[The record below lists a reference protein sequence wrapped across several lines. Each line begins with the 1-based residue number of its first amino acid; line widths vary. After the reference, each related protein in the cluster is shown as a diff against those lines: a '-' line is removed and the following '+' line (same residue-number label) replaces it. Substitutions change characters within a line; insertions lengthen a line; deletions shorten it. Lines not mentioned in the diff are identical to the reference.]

1 MSELKNED
9 FLLVNRGGVD
19 YKVTLDDLRE
29 YLGFEKV
36 MPWTGHDGG
45 IFHVK
50 RGSIMIAYL
59 RGGPFTAWNVDGT
72 NEREID
78 SFREDE
84 ELVFITPPDCTK
96 LFNSNNANWDFG
108 ELTDTSKVTIMNSMF
123 LQAHYFNGLMEG
135 NWDTSKVTDM
145 NSMFKSCGNLIDP
158 DISGWDTSNV
168 TNMGKMFESASHFI
182 QDIGNWDTSKVK
194 DMSYMFSQAKDF
206 NQDIG
211 KWDTSK
217 VTDMKWM
224 FRNSRDFN
232 QDISNWDTSS
242 VTDMEAFMVNNKA
255 FNQDLSEWCVNPEP
269 WHDKFYEGAP
279 QWTEPKPVWGTCP
292 RGQNA

>member
-1 MSELKNED
+1 MSELKNDD

-145 NSMFKSCGNLIDP
+145 
-158 DISGWDTSNV
+158 
-168 TNMGKMFESASHFI
+168 
-182 QDIGNWDTSKVK
+182 
-194 DMSYMFSQAKDF
+194 
-206 NQDIG
+206 
-211 KWDTSK
+211 
-217 VTDMKWM
+217 KWM

-269 WHDKFYEGAP
+269 WHDKFDAGAP